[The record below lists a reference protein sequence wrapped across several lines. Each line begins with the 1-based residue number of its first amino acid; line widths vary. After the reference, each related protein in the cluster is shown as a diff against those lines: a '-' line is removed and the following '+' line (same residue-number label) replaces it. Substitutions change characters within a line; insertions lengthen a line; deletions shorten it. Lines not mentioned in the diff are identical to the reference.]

1 MSEEK
6 ALMAGNLVKDILLNS
21 VNSLQERNAQ
31 MAVENERLN
40 ERVSTLEGDVRC
52 EQYWVKYWCAEVETL
67 RTALAES
74 QAREEK
80 RDKGMC
86 MHKIP
91 LTEMEL
97 EGLTK
102 HGLDTGTPSQLS
114 DVFRLGVAFALEKVK
129 DIQLGFRIVNSGGMW
144 EVHKSEG
151 GGKFSKLNAA
161 SSTIESI
168 GISLDVSKLPSF
180 TIIPRE

>member
-1 MSEEK
+1 
-6 ALMAGNLVKDILLNS
+6 MAGY
-21 VNSLQERNAQ
+21 
-31 MAVENERLN
+31 M
-40 ERVSTLEGDVRC
+40 RVTLIPL
-52 EQYWVKYWCAEVETL
+52 TL
-67 RTALAES
+67 WGRRMS
-74 QAREEK
+74 
-80 RDKGMC
+80 

-114 DVFRLGVAFALEKVK
+114 DVFRLGMAFALEKVK

-144 EVHKSEG
+144 EVYKIEG
-151 GGKFSKLNAA
+151 ESRVSKLNAA

-168 GISLDVSKLPSF
+168 GISLDASKLPSF
-180 TIIPRE
+180 TIIRGAYKNLGCRGRYGV